1 MIQTFQ
7 APSLKTRTHSYHTWR
22 RARNKRQG
30 KWIRWPRV
38 PEMPGDCSHGPP
50 SEVLLQ
56 LLGSAGPLEPTPS
69 KSATGPGEKFQF
81 YKSSRRNCSCHTY
94 FCSTYIRC
102 IAAQDRHIQQRLGRI
117 PDLGSKYSPPRTQTK
132 ELESMNG
139 RSVLDNCRTMR

>member
-1 MIQTFQ
+1 MLTPFPDVFRKLFLKGNLLLLLFLLLLSLLLQCGWCKINDGLFRTIVLLMIQTFQ

-56 LLGSAGPLEPTPS
+56 LLGSGPFGTH
-69 KSATGPGEKFQF
+69 ARQIGDRPGRKV
-81 YKSSRRNCSCHTY
+81 S
-94 FCSTYIRC
+94 I
-102 IAAQDRHIQQRLGRI
+102 L
-117 PDLGSKYSPPRTQTK
+117 
-132 ELESMNG
+132 
-139 RSVLDNCRTMR
+139 